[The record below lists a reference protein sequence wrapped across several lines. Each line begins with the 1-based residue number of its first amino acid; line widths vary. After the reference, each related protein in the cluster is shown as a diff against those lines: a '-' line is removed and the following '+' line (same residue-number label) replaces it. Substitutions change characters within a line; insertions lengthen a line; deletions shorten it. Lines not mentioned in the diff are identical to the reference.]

1 MNQEPK
7 KLNVWDK
14 ANEDMTYK
22 LPEDFEIKLEDPANT
37 AEAED
42 NTGEKYELNVHFPTM
57 LVSH

>member
-7 KLNVWDK
+7 NLNIWDK

-42 NTGEKYELNVHFPTM
+42 NAREKYELNVRFPTM
-57 LVSH
+57 